1 MAQTIFHRL
10 IDMDILKAILKWIKR
25 VFDDPKFLLTLI
37 VTTLFL
43 LFAPPGWLRILGV
56 DRFASEYRWLITVV
70 FLFAGASFFAT
81 LTSTFVDS
89 FTARQKE
96 KGSQNGDNDIEEAN
110 NPTGDE

>member
-1 MAQTIFHRL
+1 MN
-10 IDMDILKAILKWIKR
+10 ILKTAAKWIKR
-25 VFDDPKFLLTLI
+25 VFDDPKLLLTLI

-56 DRFASEYRWLITVV
+56 DRFVAEYRWLISVV

-89 FTARQKE
+89 FTARQIE
-96 KGSQNGDNDIEEAN
+96 KGSQNEDIEEAN
-110 NPTGDE
+110 NLADDE